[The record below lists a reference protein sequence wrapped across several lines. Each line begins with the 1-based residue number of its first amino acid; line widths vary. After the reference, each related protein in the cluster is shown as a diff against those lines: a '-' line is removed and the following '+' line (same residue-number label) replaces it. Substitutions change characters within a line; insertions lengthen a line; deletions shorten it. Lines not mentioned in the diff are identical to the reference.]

1 MSTGDQTAYLRSK
14 IAERGTKAAKFM
26 VDGFDEWA
34 ASERP
39 ARVGGAEKTPC
50 ETQMTSRIVGGI
62 RYHGKAVPQGYT
74 PGKEMKGGAIDA
86 QWILSNAQKLYEFYQ
101 NALRFT
107 KDVKQDLRSE
117 EVPAKYKKIA
127 GQVADMIERVGFGK
141 APAEALEECMR
152 DDYKSSGR
160 RGGAADW
167 SSWVKEWSQK
177 LVTFY
182 NWYIA
187 NKEGIHY
194 VLNMKSINPEGYDY
208 ARQFSGMLKSVGLGR
223 RVIRRGGEMG
233 DIEISEKMETEP
245 LHLAEQKSRQD
256 DSGKYA
262 KYIKMFNQIMS
273 KPDSP
278 AKENWLKE
286 NAATVKYLMSKGFI
300 GGVKKTKREM
310 FLEHYGGA
318 KCGCSGGRRRGG
330 DQFTDFFTG
339 SQPAQATM
347 IMNPAQDENESSG
360 VIRALKSSRRAMSRR
375 GGEMEMSE
383 KPQLKFVKSTLI
395 RNGGRAPSAR
405 GAIVKRV
412 MAEQGLSLPQASK
425 YVKEHGLY

>member
-1 MSTGDQTAYLRSK
+1 MPTGDQTAYLRSK

-26 VDGFDEWA
+26 MDGFDAWA

-208 ARQFSGMLKSVGLGR
+208 ARQFSGMLKSVGLG
-223 RVIRRGGEMG
+223 
-233 DIEISEKMETEP
+233 
-245 LHLAEQKSRQD
+245 
-256 DSGKYA
+256 
-262 KYIKMFNQIMS
+262 
-273 KPDSP
+273 KPACSC
-278 AKENWLKE
+278 
-286 NAATVKYLMSKGFI
+286 NA
-300 GGVKKTKREM
+300 
-310 FLEHYGGA
+310 
-318 KCGCSGGRRRGG
+318 GGRRPR
-330 DQFTDFFTG
+330 
-339 SQPAQATM
+339 
-347 IMNPAQDENESSG
+347 
-360 VIRALKSSRRAMSRR
+360 VRR
-375 GGEMEMSE
+375 GGEMEMSA
-383 KPQLKFVKSTLI
+383 KPQFAQMGEDGEFHDVEYGDDGKMMVMGRIPKKSAMRARKRGDEEVEFGQASSGMFKSDDQPVGDMEMTEKKSYQGGSMMSHYAKKKVSKMLGGSSC
-395 RNGGRAPSAR
+395 GGRKPSAR
-405 GAIVKRV
+405 GAIVKKV